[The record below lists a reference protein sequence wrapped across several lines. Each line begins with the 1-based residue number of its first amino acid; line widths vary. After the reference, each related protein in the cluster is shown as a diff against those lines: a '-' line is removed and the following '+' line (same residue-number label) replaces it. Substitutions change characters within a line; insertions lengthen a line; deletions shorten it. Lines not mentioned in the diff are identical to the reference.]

1 MPTWSLEQ
9 DAAGR
14 GVVRHNALPRFTAL
28 WTSGPAE
35 TAAPL
40 EACPLDL
47 CWSDAGSGED
57 DRLHLF
63 GFAWSDPLPDAEGF
77 ERLMQEAAKAIDAW
91 IESRL

>member
-1 MPTWSLEQ
+1 MPADWSLEQ

-28 WTSGPAE
+28 WTSGTAE
-35 TAAPL
+35 GAAPL
-40 EACPLDL
+40 ES
-47 CWSDAGSGED
+47 CWSDAGSGDD

-63 GFAWSDPLPDAEGF
+63 GFQWRDPLPDAESF
-77 ERLMQEAAKAIDAW
+77 ERLMQEAAKFIDAW

>member
-14 GVVRHNALPRFTAL
+14 GVVKHHATPRFSAL
-28 WTSGPAE
+28 WTSCAAIE
-35 TAAPL
+35 AAPP
-40 EACPLDL
+40 EAD
-47 CWSDAGSGED
+47 WSDAGSGED